1 MAEVADLMVGPC
13 RRAVGAIAPD
23 SALGR
28 WCCGELFLVRNESV
42 DSRVNSRV
50 NNLVNGRANSGGWT
64 CGGAPSPPPLPG
76 LPPPPPPPIPPS
88 PPPPSLP
95 RLVISGEVYANSDL
109 MASDGL

>member
-1 MAEVADLMVGPC
+1 MAEVADLIVGPC

-42 DSRVNSRV
+42 NSRV
-50 NNLVNGRANSGGWT
+50 NSGGWT
-64 CGGAPSPPPLPG
+64 CGGPPSPPPLPG

-95 RLVISGEVYANSDL
+95 HLVISGEVYANSDL

>member
-42 DSRVNSRV
+42 
-50 NNLVNGRANSGGWT
+50 
-64 CGGAPSPPPLPG
+64 CGGTPSPPPLPG

>member
-1 MAEVADLMVGPC
+1 MAEAADLMVGPC

-42 DSRVNSRV
+42 DSRLNSRVNSRV
-50 NNLVNGRANSGGWT
+50 NSGGWT
-64 CGGAPSPPPLPG
+64 CGGTPSPPPLPG

-109 MASDGL
+109 MAYDGL

>member
-1 MAEVADLMVGPC
+1 VAEVADLMVGPC

-28 WCCGELFLVRNESV
+28 WCCGELFLVRNEN
-42 DSRVNSRV
+42 VNSRV
-50 NNLVNGRANSGGWT
+50 NSGGWT
-64 CGGAPSPPPLPG
+64 CGGTPSPPPLPG

-95 RLVISGEVYANSDL
+95 HLVISGEVYANSDL

>member
-42 DSRVNSRV
+42 NSRVNS
-50 NNLVNGRANSGGWT
+50 GEWT
-64 CGGAPSPPPLPG
+64 CGGTPSPPPLPG